1 MSVAASGNVFNGG
14 PGIDIDLSWVA
25 FEECSFA
32 ESWAQS
38 EPADGQ
44 ADRCAVSGV
53 LQPVEVRLA

>member
-1 MSVAASGNVFNGG
+1 MSVAASDNVLDGG
-14 PGIDIDLSWVA
+14 PGIDIDLSWITL
-25 FEECSFA
+25 EKCSFA
-32 ESWAQS
+32 KSGPQS